1 MQDCRLDSRQ
11 RKKQHTERLEEEK
24 KNFTTIINELEEALG
39 EMKIREAEWEREKEG
54 WVAAQQHYKQY
65 IDTLLQ
71 EKEDLVQT
79 HTIESNELRKKNN
92 FLTEQVQRLES
103 TSMSAA
109 PSSTGFS
116 TDFSD
121 FDQLN
126 MGGDNSPWDPIS
138 FVNEFNLESEHQ
150 TETSL
155 VVLPPKKEKS
165 APRFEEQTA
174 TSGLLLML
182 LLCGAWV
189 ASNRSTILPASI
201 PRMPEDVRVAS
212 AAVLDSIY
220 KDAGVQPLKAT
231 GPEGS
236 RIDVDQPKGVSSSVR
251 KTTLSATEIASLS
264 RSPLES
270 LHRQLVTPSQEQQRS
285 QLFSLSADQYNDLT
299 SDDAF
304 FDDQKPVN
312 IGNRRNLGEALA
324 ALRSNT
330 KGPAAEVYTRSL
342 LWDKISADVVKDFS
356 RMVAEC
362 NAGGRTGQA
371 HGEPLS

>member
-1 MQDCRLDSRQ
+1 MQSCRLDSRQ

-24 KNFTTIINELEEALG
+24 KHFTTIINELEEALG

-121 FDQLN
+121 FDNLN
-126 MGGDNSPWDPIS
+126 MGNSPWDYAL
-138 FVNEFNLESEHQ
+138 VNDFNLESEHQ
-150 TETSL
+150 PETSL

-165 APRFEEQTA
+165 GPKFEEQSA

-189 ASNRSTILPASI
+189 ASNRSAVLPASI

-231 GPEGS
+231 GGS
-236 RIDVDQPKGVSSSVR
+236 DGNRIDTDQPKGVSPSLR

-270 LHRQLVTPSQEQQRS
+270 LHRQLVTPSQEQQRN

-304 FDDQKPVN
+304 FEDQKPVN

-324 ALRSNT
+324 ALRSNA
-330 KGPAAEVYTRSL
+330 KGPAAEIYTRSL

-362 NAGGRTGQA
+362 NAGGSTGQG

>member
-1 MQDCRLDSRQ
+1 MQYFRLDSRQ

-24 KNFTTIINELEEALG
+24 KHFTTIINELEEALG
-39 EMKIREAEWEREKEG
+39 EMKIREADWEREKEG

-92 FLTEQVQRLES
+92 FLTEQLQRLES
-103 TSMSAA
+103 TTMSSA

-116 TDFSD
+116 ADFSE
-121 FDQLN
+121 FDNLT
-126 MGGDNSPWDPIS
+126 MGNSPWDHFPL
-138 FVNEFNLESEHQ
+138 VNEFNLDSEHQ

-155 VVLPPKKEKS
+155 VVLPPKKEKP
-165 APRFEEQTA
+165 APKFEEQSA

-189 ASNRSTILPASI
+189 ASNRSAVLPASI

-220 KDAGVQPLKAT
+220 KDAGVQPLKAST
-231 GPEGS
+231 PDGN
-236 RIDVDQPKGVSSSVR
+236 RIDVDQQKGVSSGLR

-299 SDDAF
+299 SDDVF

-324 ALRSNT
+324 ALRGNAQ
-330 KGPAAEVYTRSL
+330 GPAAEVYNRSL
-342 LWDKISADVVKDFS
+342 LRGTS
-356 RMVAEC
+356 
-362 NAGGRTGQA
+362 
-371 HGEPLS
+371 